1 MSATNIIADVV
12 SEIIAYVKISQ
23 EILMIKEKIERL
35 PYDALKSG
43 CVGSRKWSAIGP
55 TMF

>member
-1 MSATNIIADVV
+1 MSATNIIAGVV
-12 SEIIAYVKISQ
+12 SEIVADVEISQ
-23 EILMIKEKIERL
+23 EILMIKEKIERF

-43 CVGSRKWSAIGP
+43 CVGSRKWPAIGP